1 MGTGTAAAGVADG
14 SSATAEERQRFSDM
28 SLVVAIGWAAYA
40 INDALAIGQ
49 WPNSAVELAEAAAIM
64 LVRSWFRSHG
74 GRRQLFVAAHLVA
87 AATLIG
93 IVTNCMLLNQ
103 NTALGAWFLAMLPLF
118 AAYLIGVRPAVL
130 WACITAAAALLL
142 WLSEY
147 VVRINPAIA
156 APAPTIFFARVA
168 LI

>member
-49 WPNSAVELAEAAAIM
+49 WPNNKINLAEAASIM

-74 GRRQLFVAAHLVA
+74 GRQQKNNTAHLGA

-93 IVTNCMLLNQ
+93 IVTNCML
-103 NTALGAWFLAMLPLF
+103 
-118 AAYLIGVRPAVL
+118 
-130 WACITAAAALLL
+130 
-142 WLSEY
+142 
-147 VVRINPAIA
+147 
-156 APAPTIFFARVA
+156 
-168 LI
+168 